1 MEIAWL
7 IKLLLAHMLTDFLL
21 QPKSWIESRND
32 KHFASPGL
40 YLHGFITALVALVFI
55 GWNYWNVAVIIL
67 ITHTIIDGWK
77 SYQKQ
82 NITYFLI
89 DQLMHIV
96 IIIGCWTFY
105 FLQWNELK
113 ESWSTLTISPRFWM
127 LCLTTVFVTT
137 PTGFLIGFLTK
148 KWREQIPGS
157 ENLANAGKWIG
168 ITERLII
175 LIFVIM
181 NQYSAIGLLV
191 AAKGIIR
198 FNERDRQE
206 IKTEYLVIG
215 TLISMVVAIGAGLL
229 TKMNL

>member
-1 MEIAWL
+1 MI
-7 IKLLLAHMLTDFLL
+7 TDFLL
-21 QPKSWIESRND
+21 QPKSWIESRNA
-32 KHFASPGL
+32 KHFTSPKL
-40 YLHGFITALVALVFI
+40 YLHGFITALVAFIFI
-55 GWNYWNVAVIIL
+55 GWNYWNVAIIIL

-82 NITYFLI
+82 NTTYFLI

-96 IIIGCWTFY
+96 IIIGCWAFF
-105 FLQWNELK
+105 FLKWNELR
-113 ESWSTLTISPRFWM
+113 ESWSALTISPRFWM
-127 LCLTTVFVTT
+127 LCLTAVFVTT
-137 PTGFLIGFLTK
+137 PAGFLIGFLTK
-148 KWREQIPGS
+148 KWRDQIPNS

-198 FNERDRQE
+198 FAEKDRQE

-229 TKMNL
+229 TKINL